1 MATFSEVLI
10 TFDNDW
16 ILGDAIKYQTELL
29 STPTTTGIWVWVAS
43 RSSGF
48 EVTEGTPTANA
59 GETAAIN
66 FKAAHDLDYPT
77 GYIVTVQN
85 NNEVLIQSE
94 TEGQDFISVRPANGN
109 TGTATIVFN
118 NYIEPATPASVPLMF
133 TRSPYYVNIPF
144 LFETTTSAT
153 IELFTWVGDIDTP
166 PATATETLTK
176 IRPSIDYAEFNVDLA
191 KTTRDQLEP
200 KPVINL
206 GSSSQV
212 LDNDINSVKWVK
224 YVANYTDPSE
234 SIAPIEDTLIAC
246 DGYGYMQQGANPSRP
261 TNRILTDVN
270 FRKTERGSFILIP
283 FVNDSTITSFDIYS
297 QLGTIDDNIAVT
309 TSDNNYEF
317 VKYLCV
323 NVADTTTDDN
333 IVVTVQP
340 SGDTYTYQILDECRY
355 TPTNVVFKNKYGAF
369 ENITMFK
376 KRIENIKVDKQQFKN
391 NYISGGTYDISRH
404 QVKDLNIVG
413 KESVKLNSGYIT
425 QDENELYKQLL
436 LSDDVYFY
444 EDNSF
449 IPVRP
454 TTSNLEYKTRVN
466 DTVINYTIDFEYAF
480 NTINNI

>member
-1 MATFSEVLI
+1 MATFSEVTLKFNLDFILNQKLI
-10 TFDNDW
+10 MTTSLGFDTW
-16 ILGDAIKYQTELL
+16 L
-29 STPTTTGIWVWVAS
+29 WVAS

-48 EVTEGTPTANA
+48 EVTTGVPTGNA
-59 GETAAIN
+59 GETTAIN
-66 FKAAHDLDYPT
+66 YKAAFDLDKPT
-77 GYIVTVQN
+77 GYITTLQN
-85 NNEVLIQSE
+85 TNEILIQSE
-94 TEGQDFISVRPANGN
+94 TDGEDFISFQSLSTSGLEV
-109 TGTATIVFN
+109 TYN
-118 NYIEPATPASVPLMF
+118 NNIPTPTPTSVPLMF

-212 LDNDINSVKWVK
+212 LDNDINSAKWVK

-261 TNRILTDVN
+261 ANRILTDVN

-333 IVVTVQP
+333 IVVTVNP
-340 SGDTYTYQILDECRY
+340 SGNTYTYQILDECRY

-391 NYISGGTYDISRH
+391 NYISGGTYDISKH